1 MTELAIRPRHARGA
15 LLVAIAALGITIVVG
30 GPGLVLEASVISAA
44 NAQTAPPA
52 GFADVVDKVKPA
64 VISVIVKFGASA
76 RLMDGGSSSSSKH
89 TPMDRLLRR
98 FGNPDNTSPNSP
110 SALPRSSATWQ
121 GSGFFIS
128 ADGYAVTN
136 NHVVGDAETVQVVTD
151 GGTTYAAKVVGTDSR
166 TDIALIKVDG
176 RIDFPYV
183 KFAEAA
189 PRIGDWVLAVGNP
202 FGLGGTV
209 TAGIVSAR
217 GRDIGKGPYDD
228 FIQIDAP
235 INSGNSG
242 GPAFDLNGNV
252 IGVNTAIFSPSG
264 GSVGIGFA
272 IPAETAKAVVT
283 QLKDK
288 GAVTRGFIGVQL
300 QDITA
305 GVADYLGLKS
315 ARGALVAEPQANGP
329 AARAGVET
337 GDVITAIDGNEVRDA
352 REVARTIGNTSPG
365 ASVKLTVTRKG
376 QEKIIDVTL
385 GELPNVRNANIDP
398 PPKSPRDSRSKPRKG
413 GQAQGAHADEVGRR
427 NQAPHPAGWYA
438 EQC

>member
-1 MTELAIRPRHARGA
+1 
-15 LLVAIAALGITIVVG
+15 
-30 GPGLVLEASVISAA
+30 
-44 NAQTAPPA
+44 
-52 GFADVVDKVKPA
+52 
-64 VISVIVKFGASA
+64 
-76 RLMDGGSSSSSKH
+76 
-89 TPMDRLLRR
+89 
-98 FGNPDNTSPNSP
+98 
-110 SALPRSSATWQ
+110 
-121 GSGFFIS
+121 
-128 ADGYAVTN
+128 
-136 NHVVGDAETVQVVTD
+136 
-151 GGTTYAAKVVGTDSR
+151 
-166 TDIALIKVDG
+166 
-176 RIDFPYV
+176 
-183 KFAEAA
+183 
-189 PRIGDWVLAVGNP
+189 
-202 FGLGGTV
+202 V

-288 GAVTRGFIGVQL
+288 GAVTRGFIGVQV
-300 QDITA
+300 QDVTA
-305 GVADYLGLKS
+305 EAADYLGLKS

-385 GELPNVRNANIDP
+385 GELPNVRKANIDP
-398 PPKSPRDSRSKPRKG
+398 PPKSARDSRSKPRKG
-413 GQAQGAHADEVGRR
+413 G
-427 NQAPHPAGWYA
+427 
-438 EQC
+438 